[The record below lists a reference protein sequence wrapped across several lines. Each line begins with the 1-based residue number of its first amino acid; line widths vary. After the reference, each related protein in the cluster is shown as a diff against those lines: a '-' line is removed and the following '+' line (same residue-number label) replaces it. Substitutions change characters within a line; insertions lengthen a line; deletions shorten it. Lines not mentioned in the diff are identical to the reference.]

1 MKSKPLRI
9 CVQHLSVFSCTVTL
23 HLSVVGCDSIR
34 RSRKKDSKNNYY
46 FKREKFC
53 QELNL
58 AGGGASKLNQRKNS
72 TKSAKLIT
80 HTKFQRK
87 RYHTHD
93 TWMWMRVY
101 SPYTTTPNFLNNF
114 VALQLD
120 TLIKTKRICH
130 KQNIGKLK

>member
-80 HTKFQRK
+80 RTKFQRK
-87 RYHTHD
+87 DTIHMTLECESECTHHIQ
-93 TWMWMRVY
+93 
-101 SPYTTTPNFLNNF
+101 P
-114 VALQLD
+114 LQTSSIILLHCNWIHLLKPKEFAINK
-120 TLIKTKRICH
+120 TLG
-130 KQNIGKLK
+130 N